1 MKDEHNDHN
10 KEEYEKEYRQYELTY
25 IIILTIAVIIGW
37 VISSDQAVN
46 FIGHICQFN
55 AYMYLFVTLIATIIL
70 ATIIVRIMSLV
81 LKFFA
86 RRWYKKRKK
95 INKKDRR

>member
-37 VISSDQAVN
+37 VISSDQVVN
-46 FIGHICQFN
+46 FIGHICQVN
-55 AYMYLFVTLIATIIL
+55 AYIYLFGTIIATVVL
-70 ATIIVRIMSLV
+70 TTIIVRIMSLV